1 MSRASFEN
9 NAIERECER
18 EGLGREGRGGI
29 CKVFENAPDTRECCY
44 RATRDNGL
52 SLEIPELILRPV
64 SFTSHPSEF
73 WRHFLFLF
81 FLKRVGEGSAP
92 DLATAAFKKRL
103 ERDWSV
109 RASRD
114 VIVHVERFA
123 LEACGNGVRGRHAKL
138 KGLQALGGLGESTSR

>member
-1 MSRASFEN
+1 MKTTRLSESAKGRDSGGKDA
-9 NAIERECER
+9 
-18 EGLGREGRGGI
+18 EGFVKCSKMLPTRGNVVTEPLETMG
-29 CKVFENAPDTRECCY
+29 FPWRYPSLFYAPY
-44 RATRDNGL
+44 L
-52 SLEIPELILRPV
+52 SLLIHQNFGGTFF
-64 SFTSHPSEF
+64 SF
-73 WRHFLFLF
+73 F